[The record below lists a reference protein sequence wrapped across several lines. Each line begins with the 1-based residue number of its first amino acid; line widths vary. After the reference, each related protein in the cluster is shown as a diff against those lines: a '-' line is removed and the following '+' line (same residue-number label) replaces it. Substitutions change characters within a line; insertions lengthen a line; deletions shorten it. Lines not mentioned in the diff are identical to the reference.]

1 MCSEDDSMSHMEHF
15 ISTKSAS
22 CSVSFLTPC
31 SQNPSRFSLRCM
43 VLFLIFP
50 LILTSTHLQVLPLK
64 KKKTYNIIY
73 LLALPQQQLYISAPL
88 SCLYLLGIGAV
99 GHPVFNLFILR
110 PVPTYY
116 QRDLHKP
123 QIWQCHSFALL
134 LRVITTGCCTKQ
146 HQYLRSLKQ

>member
-1 MCSEDDSMSHMEHF
+1 MHGVVLDLPLNPD
-15 ISTKSAS
+15 I
-22 CSVSFLTPC
+22 
-31 SQNPSRFSLRCM
+31 NPSSSSAF
-43 VLFLIFP
+43 
-50 LILTSTHLQVLPLK
+50 K

-123 QIWQCHSFALL
+123 QI
-134 LRVITTGCCTKQ
+134 
-146 HQYLRSLKQ
+146 